1 MIDIGWAESLSEWIV
16 HPLCCYLLTLTGL
29 PLIFRCNWLFSISV
43 RKHYGRAGGRHHGAA
58 VHGEERPRVR
68 ALPEEVE
75 AVPTSAQKIGAKRG
89 RRIVIE

>member
-1 MIDIGWAESLSEWIV
+1 M
-16 HPLCCYLLTLTGL
+16 
-29 PLIFRCNWLFSISV
+29 
-43 RKHYGRAGGRHHGAA
+43 RKHHGRAGGRHHGAA
-58 VHGEERPRVR
+58 VHGEDRPRVR